1 MWMRY
6 FRWLCGGGGLG
17 ATTGGLSA
25 LCALAFWSR
34 WMARPMTEA
43 EAGDFEF
50 LALGVTL
57 IATGVGALIGAAYGL
72 ILVWLRASDRVRRDS
87 GGVDL
92 DHVRECS

>member
-1 MWMRY
+1 
-6 FRWLCGGGGLG
+6 
-17 ATTGGLSA
+17 
-25 LCALAFWSR
+25 
-34 WMARPMTEA
+34 MTEA

-57 IATGVGALIGAAYGL
+57 IATGTGALIGAAYGL
-72 ILVWLRASDRVRRDS
+72 ILVWLRESDRVRRDS